1 MWYINVSIKLGSRY
15 LEESVLTGVLVTAE
29 HMELVPGGVVQLL
42 QLVDVVLLRLLHL
55 LAPHP
60 QPHRPPLGILVCHE
74 SGEKN
79 ILNGIKRYLIRN

>member
-1 MWYINVSIKLGSRY
+1 MWYINVSTKLGSRC
-15 LEESVLTGVLVTAE
+15 LEESVLAGVLITAE
-29 HMELVPGGVVQLL
+29 HMELVPRGVVQLL

-79 ILNGIKRYLIRN
+79 ILNGI

>member
-1 MWYINVSIKLGSRY
+1 MWYINVSKKIGSRC
-15 LEESVLTGVLVTAE
+15 LEASVLAAVLITAK
-29 HMELVPGGVVQLL
+29 HMELVPRGVVQLL